1 MDHDEME
8 YNETY
13 YMHCIKILEN
23 TIKKETGA
31 PPDTIEDLWYNYMF
45 YPMEESKAYNIL
57 FDYEV
62 HHPVP
67 RKKKRRKK

>member
-1 MDHDEME
+1 MDNGDME

-13 YMHCIKILEN
+13 YMHCIKIMEN

-31 PPDTIEDLWYNYMF
+31 PPETLQDLWDNYMF

-57 FDYEV
+57 QEYEV
-62 HHPVP
+62 HHPEK
-67 RKKKRRKK
+67 KKKRRKKK